1 VLDHRLVRQFWLPL
15 RLARLRGCMP
25 GRLALALLA
34 FASLEEEVEDEDGDD
49 ADGDEA
55 DDAKDDV
62 EGAGGAFR

>member
-1 VLDHRLVRQFWLPL
+1 
-15 RLARLRGCMP
+15 M
-25 GRLALALLA
+25 ALLA